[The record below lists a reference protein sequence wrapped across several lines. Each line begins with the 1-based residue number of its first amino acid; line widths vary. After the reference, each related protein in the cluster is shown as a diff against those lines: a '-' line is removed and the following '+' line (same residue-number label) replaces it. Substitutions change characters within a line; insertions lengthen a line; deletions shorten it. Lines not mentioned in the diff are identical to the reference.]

1 MNVLV
6 IAAGRLLD
14 AHERAEDRVQ
24 FVFVE
29 YAHLR
34 QRARPG
40 DRPFHVVVEQLAVE
54 RERVV
59 EPPQQRRRLALEA
72 PAPQLLRQPAAFRSR
87 AAVTSSAGSVS
98 SRFLSVAMRLR
109 PRVGSPKTRM
119 NPAASRAS

>member
-1 MNVLV
+1 MDVFV
-6 IAAGRLLD
+6 IAAGRRFD
-14 AHERAEDRVQ
+14 PNEGAEDRVELVLIQ
-24 FVFVE
+24 NAGF
-29 YAHLR
+29 R
-34 QRARPG
+34 QRAGPG
-40 DRPFHVVVEQLAVE
+40 DRAFHVVIEQLAVE